1 MDTWLNKR
9 VIDVLT
15 AIRERHL
22 KMSQALKCDGST
34 TSDVTWITVKGTHI
48 PLDESGTALA
58 GGKLAGRNFGGGKS
72 SSSAPHRNSSA
83 PSISSTMRPKNTE
96 YSFNPASDD
105 MEDFVSNNVDKL
117 MGIYKSGKMPAVH
130 EEFYKYRLAN
140 PNGRIS
146 TGNHRGAR
154 TSRDSIPSCDSIPV
168 YREFEPRTSCWHFQI
183 SDGR

>member
-1 MDTWLNKR
+1 MQENLIEYNIAEQLQFAAPLLLCPDGGLQLDTWLNKR

-72 SSSAPHRNSSA
+72 SSSA
-83 PSISSTMRPKNTE
+83 
-96 YSFNPASDD
+96 Y
-105 MEDFVSNNVDKL
+105 
-117 MGIYKSGKMPAVH
+117 
-130 EEFYKYRLAN
+130 
-140 PNGRIS
+140 
-146 TGNHRGAR
+146 
-154 TSRDSIPSCDSIPV
+154 
-168 YREFEPRTSCWHFQI
+168 
-183 SDGR
+183 